1 MSKPFSF
8 KRVAGVAIVVVL
20 ITATILFFNFWPS
33 KPAFKLSGEVQARE
47 FRNGSRFGGRVLK
60 VLVQEGEIVKEG
72 QPLVIFEGVDL
83 EAKIA
88 DAKASLAQALAQE
101 KLLAKGADIGQ
112 VRQAGA
118 GVQQAQQRLKM
129 LSNGGRP
136 EEVAQAQ
143 SKVQI
148 SENQAEQ
155 AQKAVENAKAMLEE
169 GIISREKYDS
179 LTLAAETA
187 QSNVNAAK
195 AALNLVK
202 SGGRT
207 EEKRIASA
215 QLSAAKAQYGQLLEG
230 AEPEEFSIASA
241 NVEKARSNL
250 KALEAQLG
258 ELNIQAPSRGYVSVV
273 AVTPGEL
280 VPAGRPVV
288 TIIDY
293 DRLWADVYMPESKL
307 VNLSI
312 QPGALVSVA
321 TQSSKNTRFEGRVA
335 VINPKSE
342 FVPNSGGDSSSE
354 ESTFRLKINIAN
366 KDVTGQTMLYP
377 GMKVDVYF
385 NP

>member
-1 MSKPFSF
+1 MSKPFYF
-8 KRVAGVAIVVVL
+8 KLVASVVVVVVL
-20 ITATILFFNFWPS
+20 IAATVLFFNFWPA

-60 VLVQEGEIVKEG
+60 VLVQEGQMVKQG
-72 QPLVIFEGVDL
+72 QPLVIFEGSDL
-83 EAKIA
+83 DAKIA
-88 DAKASLAQALAQE
+88 DAKATLAQALAQE

-129 LSNGGRP
+129 LSSGGRP

-148 SENQAEQ
+148 AENQLDQ
-155 AQKAVENAKAMLEE
+155 ARKAVENAKTMLEE
-169 GIISREKYDS
+169 GIISRQKYES
-179 LTLAAETA
+179 LTIAAETA
-187 QSNVNAAK
+187 QSNLNAAN
-195 AALNLVK
+195 AALSLMK
-202 SGGRT
+202 SGGRS

-258 ELNIQAPSRGYVSVV
+258 ELNIQAPSVGYVSVV

-307 VNLSI
+307 VALSI
-312 QPGALVSVA
+312 QPGAPVSVV
-321 TQSSKNTRFEGRVA
+321 TQSSKTTRFEGRVA
-335 VINPKSE
+335 VVNPKSE

-366 KDVTGQTMLYP
+366 KDVSGKTMLYP

>member
-1 MSKPFSF
+1 MPKPFSF
-8 KRVAGVAIVVVL
+8 KLLASVGVVVVL
-20 ITATILFFNFWPS
+20 ITASILFFWPS
-33 KPAFKLSGEVQARE
+33 KPAFKLSGEVQALE

-88 DAKASLAQALAQE
+88 EAKASLAQALAQE
-101 KLLAKGADIGQ
+101 KLLAKGADIAQ

-129 LSNGGRP
+129 LSDGGRP
-136 EEVAQAQ
+136 EEVSQAQ
-143 SKVQI
+143 SRVQI
-148 SENQAEQ
+148 AENQAEQ
-155 AQKAVENAKAMLEE
+155 AKKALENAKTMLEE
-169 GIISREKYDS
+169 GIISRQKYDS

-187 QSNVNAAK
+187 QSNLNAAK
-195 AALNLVK
+195 AALSLMK
-202 SGGRT
+202 SGGRN

-258 ELNIQAPSRGYVSVV
+258 ELNIQAPSMGYVSVV

-307 VNLSI
+307 MDLSI

-321 TQSSKNTRFEGRVA
+321 SQSSKKTRFEGRVA

>member
-1 MSKPFSF
+1 MRKPSSF
-8 KRVAGVAIVVVL
+8 KLVLSVAVVVIL
-20 ITATILFFNFWPS
+20 IALVVAFSSLWPS

-47 FRNGSRFGGRVLK
+47 YRNGSRFGGRVLK
-60 VLVQEGEIVKEG
+60 VLVQEGQLVKEG
-72 QPLVIFEGVDL
+72 QLLVTFEDTDL

-88 DAKASLAQALAQE
+88 DAKATLAQALAQE

-129 LSNGGRP
+129 VSEGARP
-136 EEVAQAQ
+136 EEIAQAQ

-148 SENQAEQ
+148 AENQAQQ
-155 AQKAVENAKAMLEE
+155 AQKAVDSGKTMLDE
-169 GIISREKYDS
+169 GIISRQKYDS
-179 LTLAAETA
+179 LILAAETA
-187 QSNVNAAK
+187 QSNLSSAK
-195 AALNLVK
+195 AALTMMK
-202 SGGRT
+202 SGGRP

-215 QLSAAKAQYGQLLEG
+215 QLSAAKAQYGELIGG

-250 KALEAQLG
+250 KALEAQMG
-258 ELNIQAPSRGYVSVV
+258 ELQIEAPSAGYVSVV

-293 DRLWADVYMPESKL
+293 DHLWTDVYMPESKL
-307 VNLSI
+307 ANLSI
-312 QPGALVSVA
+312 QPGEAVSVK
-321 TQSSKNTRFEGRVA
+321 TRSEKDTRFEGNVA
-335 VINPKSE
+335 LINPKSE
-342 FVPNSGGDSSSE
+342 FIPNSGGDSSSE
-354 ESTFRLKINIAN
+354 ESTFRLKINIAS

-377 GMKVDVYF
+377 GMKVDIYF
-385 NP
+385 NQ